1 MTDGTMP
8 RRPSDPSWAELV
20 GRAFDGAPAP
30 SANEAIMRV
39 RADVAAACG
48 HAKSIE
54 VVIRATE
61 TPAQLRKRVMPTLP
75 RVLEGFGASTHV
87 DSGPAFLSVFLDDR
101 LLFLTPK
108 GFFDGLNAAAGPI
121 ALLP

>member
-1 MTDGTMP
+1 MGEP
-8 RRPSDPSWAELV
+8 NEHLGDPGKAAEP
-20 GRAFDGAPAP
+20 D
-30 SANEAIMRV
+30 
-39 RADVAAACG
+39 
-48 HAKSIE
+48 
-54 VVIRATE
+54 TE

-75 RVLEGFGASTHV
+75 GVLEGFGASTHV

-108 GFFDGLNAAAGPI
+108 GFFDGLNAAAGPV